1 MESPLALRLLAVL
14 FLVAANAFFVA
25 AEFVLVSVRATRLR
39 ELEAEGHSAAGIAL
53 RLKEQIDE
61 VVSATQLGITLASL
75 ALGWVG
81 EQSVA
86 DLLMPPLSMFTPT
99 ARLTVAHTI
108 ALTLAFLMISAMHLV
123 LGEVVP
129 KNVALA
135 RNDRLALL
143 IARPMDLFMKATYPF
158 MRALNAAAAA
168 ISRLFGAESSG
179 HHHVHSPE
187 ELKMLVTA
195 GRELGVLPEHLE
207 SMVHG
212 ILDLREILVREVMV
226 PRPDIVSVS
235 VDAPLEEVVRKLAEH
250 PHSRLPVYEGAPER
264 LIGVIYAKDL
274 YRAWTDRQAS
284 LLAGRPSR
292 DFKLRS
298 LVRDVP
304 IVPETKPLDQLLE
317 EFKRR
322 RRRAALVVDEFGSIV
337 GLVTVKDVLERMI
350 GHITDEYVRRE
361 APAATAEVGLI
372 LEGSTHIREIEER
385 YELRLPR
392 ERGFETLAGF
402 LLSRFGHIP
411 KPGESLVFDGWQFT
425 VEEMDRYRIAAV
437 RLERVEAPTG
447 SSQSHATPPEFS

>member
-39 ELEAEGHSAAGIAL
+39 ELEAEGHSAAGTAL
-53 RLKEQIDE
+53 RLKDHVDE

-81 EQSVA
+81 EQAVA
-86 DLLMPPLSMFTPT
+86 DMLMPLLAMFTPV
-99 ARLTVAHTI
+99 ARLAVAHTI
-108 ALTLAFLMISAMHLV
+108 ALTLAFLLISAMHLV

-168 ISRLFGAESSG
+168 ISRLFGAESPA

-195 GRELGVLPEHLE
+195 GREVGVLPEHLE
-207 SMVHG
+207 AMVHG

-235 VDAPLEEVVRKLAEH
+235 VDAPLEELVRKLAEH
-250 PHSRLPVYEGAPER
+250 PHSRVPVYEGAPER

-274 YRAWTDRQAS
+274 YRAWTDRQAA
-284 LLAGRPSR
+284 LLAGRPPR

-304 IVPETKPLDQLLE
+304 IVPETKAVDQLLE

-322 RRRAALVVDEFGSIV
+322 RRRIALVVDEFGSIV

-350 GHITDEYVRRE
+350 GHVTDEYVRRE

-385 YELRLPR
+385 YELHLPR

-402 LLSRFGHIP
+402 LLSHFGHIP
-411 KPGESLVFDGWQFT
+411 KPGEALVFDGWQFT
-425 VEEMDRYRIAAV
+425 VEEMDRYRIASV
-437 RLERVEAPTG
+437 RLERLPAQPGADQTSAASPG
-447 SSQSHATPPEFS
+447 SG